1 MDLLELGAKL
11 LSQQANVAAENDTM
25 KSALA
30 SVLGDGQGLD
40 LAGVAS
46 KMAQSGELK
55 SLLDSWLGDG
65 ANAAISSD
73 TVRNLLGDGS
83 VADFASKLGI
93 DQDRAAQTLSAVLPQ
108 IMDKASSGGSLR
120 DSAGGLSG
128 LMNAAKSFL
137 S

>member
-1 MDLLELGAKL
+1 MDLLELGAQL
-11 LSQQANVAAENDTM
+11 LGQQANVAAESDTM

-30 SVLGDGQGLD
+30 SALGDGQGLD
-40 LAGVAS
+40 LAGLAS

-55 SLLDSWLGDG
+55 SLLDTWLGDG

-73 TVRNLLGDGS
+73 TVRSLLGEGS
-83 VADFASKLGI
+83 IAEFAGKLGI
-93 DQDRAAQTLSAVLPQ
+93 DSDNAAQTLSAVLPQ
-108 IMDKASSGGSLR
+108 IMDKASSGGSLL